1 MYIRYAGPFV
11 IIPLITLLI
20 LSLINPDYSPFVILL
35 TVFILYFFRDIDYI
49 IPIDEKSIHSPCQ
62 GTILRV
68 IRKNGIIHIAT
79 FLSVFNIH
87 VQYTPCSGKII
98 NQLYKEGEF
107 NMANDF
113 EKSNLNERLD
123 TTIQNPIFGN
133 VIVRQIAGLIAR
145 RIVSFKN
152 IGDQVQQNQPLGLI
166 RFGSRVDIFL
176 PDKPEY
182 KILVQSGNTVE
193 IGDTLV
199 TLPN

>member
-1 MYIRYAGPFV
+1 MYIRYAGSFV

-20 LSLINPDYSPFVILL
+20 LALIFPNYTPFVLLL
-35 TVFILYFFRDIDYI
+35 TAFVLYFFRDINYT
-49 IPIDEKSIHSPCQ
+49 IPTDEKSIHSPCQ
-62 GTILRV
+62 GTILKVTRKDGV
-68 IRKNGIIHIAT
+68 IQIAT

-98 NQLYKEGEF
+98 NQVYKKGEF

-123 TTIQNPIFGN
+123 TTIENPIFGN
-133 VIVRQIAGLIAR
+133 VVVRQIAGLIAR

-152 IGDQVQQNQPLGLI
+152 IGNSVQQNEPLGLI

-176 PDKPEY
+176 SDKPEY
-182 KILVQSGNTVE
+182 KILVQSGDKIE
-193 IGDTLV
+193 IGQTLV
-199 TLPN
+199 SPN

>member
-20 LSLINPDYSPFVILL
+20 LALIFPNYSPFVLLL
-35 TVFILYFFRDIDYI
+35 TAFVLYFFRDINYT

-62 GTILRV
+62 GTILR
-68 IRKNGIIHIAT
+68 ITRKDGIIQIAT

-98 NQLYKEGEF
+98 NQVYKEGEF

-123 TTIQNPIFGN
+123 TTLQNPIFGN
-133 VIVRQIAGLIAR
+133 VVVRQIAGLIAR

-152 IGDQVQQNQPLGLI
+152 IGDSVQQNEPLGLI

-176 PDKPEY
+176 ADKPEY
-182 KILVQSGNTVE
+182 KILVQSGDKIE
-193 IGDTLV
+193 IGQTLV
-199 TLPN
+199 SPN